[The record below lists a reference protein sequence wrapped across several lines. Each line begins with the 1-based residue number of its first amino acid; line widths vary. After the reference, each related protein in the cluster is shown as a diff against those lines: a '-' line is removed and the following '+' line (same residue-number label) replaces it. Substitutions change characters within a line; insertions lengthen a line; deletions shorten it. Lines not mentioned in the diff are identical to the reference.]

1 MSPDPMDRRAL
12 LRRASLLGLG
22 LAGLSAAKG
31 TTPGQTEG
39 PFFPAADQADKDVDL
54 TQVAGR
60 GARADGEVVRVGGVV
75 RDLEGVALSG
85 VFIDVWQA
93 CASGRYNHPRDPNPA
108 KVDPN
113 FQYWARLLTDNEGRF
128 QFKTIIPGAYPA
140 SRGWDRPPHIHFRVD
155 AFGLPR
161 LTTQMYFKGQP
172 LNEPDLILRDTAQ
185 RYGQAARDSLVVDF
199 GGEADAEGIPQGLFE
214 ITLGRTPEAD

>member
-1 MSPDPMDRRAL
+1 MSPDPFDRRAL
-12 LRRASLLGLG
+12 LRRAGLLGLG
-22 LAGLSAAKG
+22 LAGLSAAQEL
-31 TTPGQTEG
+31 TPGQTEG

-54 TQVAGR
+54 TRVAGR
-60 GARADGEVVRVGGVV
+60 ADRADGELVRVQGIV
-75 RDLEGVALSG
+75 RDLAGAALSG

-108 KVDPN
+108 AIDPN

-128 QFKTIIPGAYPA
+128 DFRTIIPGAYPA
-140 SRGWDRPPHIHFRVD
+140 SRNWDRPPHIHFRVD

-172 LNEPDLILRDTAQ
+172 LNEPDLILRETAN
-185 RYGQAARDSLVVDF
+185 RFGVAARDSLIVDF
-199 GGEADAEGIPQGLFE
+199 GSERDADGNPQGAFE
-214 ITLGRTPEAD
+214 IVLGRTPEAD